1 MSVANSQQI
10 ARYYDFFRDKEV
22 VFTKANL
29 KYLRMDPRQIYVK
42 CNGGQWPCILNSSSL
57 QKAKIIIGTQSGIL
71 KEINK
76 NKEAPVSIRYCFFDQ
91 NNAPVQFFVNCDVTE
106 VKNYQGSNDL
116 AMLTLT
122 FTQRPPDD
130 LISRIGEFLEVNQ
143 NFATRKEERIAI
155 NKNTLRELGI
165 PKEESVIFVQ
175 AVPRKCILKDLSFG
189 GARVMTVGVPK
200 FLENKPVTLMLL
212 FSETQEKVS
221 LPGVVRKCEF
231 LEGRKDIVNVH
242 IEFNPD
248 DIPMSY
254 KFHINSFITSYQK
267 KIIQNQMQNR
277 QAMIK
282 AEEEAAAK
290 KKRIEEMRAAQAAKA
305 NESAAN
311 SETQTPATVSAS
323 AEN

>member
-10 ARYYDFFRDKEV
+10 SRYYDYFRDKEV

-29 KYLRMDPRQIYVK
+29 KFLRMDPRQIYVK

-57 QKAKIIIGTQSGIL
+57 QMAKIIIGTQSGIL

-91 NNAPVQFFVNCDVTE
+91 NNAPVQFFVNCSVFE

-116 AMLTLT
+116 AMLTLN

-130 LISRIGEFLEVNQ
+130 LITRIGEFLEVNQ
-143 NFATRKEERIAI
+143 NFTTRKEERIAI

-165 PKEESVIFVQ
+165 PKEESVIFIQ

-200 FLENKPVTLMLL
+200 FLENKPITLMLL
-212 FSETQEKVS
+212 FTETQEKVS
-221 LPGVVRKCEF
+221 LPGTVRKCEF

-290 KKRIEEMRAAQAAKA
+290 KKKIEEMRAAQAAKA
-305 NESAAN
+305 ESKDNPAAPN
-311 SETQTPATVSAS
+311 QSTP
-323 AEN
+323 EN